1 MSLYT
6 DAFLSAAENFFI
18 KRHVL
23 GAKILIFFQ
32 TMLGIQKLYVIKLH
46 AQLLSHIDETVS
58 VNIHDS
64 WTMW

>member
-6 DAFLSAAENFFI
+6 DAFLPVAENFFI

-46 AQLLSHIDETVS
+46 AQLLSHTDETVS